1 MKKSLKTTEL
11 DKSPAQLERVQ
22 IKNLFND
29 RDIDFELAPGN
40 LTILYGDNGCG
51 KSTLLRLISKALHP
65 DLEPIGFESF
75 SQMFLS
81 FADKTRLQIQLEDD
95 GRWIEELADKTA
107 TEGWFPISEVT
118 SPYLDQSFL
127 FYIRRR
133 GIAVIEEKLIEL
145 RSKKQLSLTLTTRLI
160 DDWKNERENAAAK
173 KPKKKGDSSN
183 REIVRDI
190 ILVGINRL
198 QPITETNTNL
208 ARPFASDYISERSL
222 TGIENVAEHIQQSI
236 IQARRRAAQFAEQ
249 LDLTIFERILDFSK
263 KNLVDSSK
271 NPPPDFEVLL
281 RNAIPKVSESIEKFH
296 ERLTACGLISARLNL
311 PDLNK
316 FNSIFTG
323 DKVSRELI
331 GICSLFLTDLAQKL
345 EYSIKLLLKIEL
357 FQKILN
363 SHLAGKDTRISE
375 AQGLEVCLKTNNKQ
389 IELKKLSSGEQ
400 HLIVLFHSLI
410 FQTTEGGIC
419 LIDEPEISLNIDW
432 QDQFIDTLKD
442 VAKLIPLQFI
452 VATHSPQIIA
462 RHRTAMRPMR
472 SVKK

>member
-1 MKKSLKTTEL
+1 MKKSLEITEL
-11 DKSPAQLERVQ
+11 DKLPAQLERVQ
-22 IKNLFND
+22 INNLFND

-51 KSTLLRLISKALHP
+51 KSTLLRLISKALCP

-75 SQMFLS
+75 SEMILS
-81 FADKTRLQIQLEDD
+81 FADKTRLQIQLDD
-95 GRWIEELADKTA
+95 GRWVEELANKSA
-107 TEGWFPISEVT
+107 EGWFPTSEVT
-118 SPYLDQSFL
+118 SPFLDPSFL

-133 GIAVIEEKLIEL
+133 GIAVVEGKLVGL
-145 RSKKQLSLTLTTRLI
+145 TSKIQLSLTSTTRLI
-160 DDWKNERENAAAK
+160 DNWKNERESAVAK
-173 KPKKKGDSSN
+173 KHKKKNDTSN
-183 REIVRDI
+183 REIVREI

-198 QPITETNTNL
+198 QPITETNANQV
-208 ARPFASDYISERSL
+208 RPFASDYIPERSL

-236 IQARRRAAQFAEQ
+236 LHARKQAGRFAEE

-263 KNLVDSSK
+263 KNILESSK
-271 NPPPDFEVLL
+271 NAPPEFVALL
-281 RNAIPKVSESIEKFH
+281 GNTITNISESIQKFH
-296 ERLTACGLISARLNL
+296 ARLTACGLISARLNL
-311 PDLNK
+311 PDLTK

-323 DKVSRELI
+323 DKVSSELI
-331 GICSLFLTDLAQKL
+331 GICSLFLTDLGKKL
-345 EYSIKLLLKIEL
+345 GYSTKLLLKLEL

-363 SHLAGKDTRISE
+363 SHLAGKDTRTSE
-375 AQGLEVCLKTNNKQ
+375 NQGLEVYLKTNNKQ

>member
-1 MKKSLKTTEL
+1 MKKSLETTEL
-11 DKSPAQLERVQ
+11 DKLPAQLERVQ

-95 GRWIEELADKTA
+95 GRWVEELANKTA

-133 GIAVIEEKLIEL
+133 GIAVVEERLIEL
-145 RSKKQLSLTLTTRLI
+145 RSKKQLSLTLKNRLI

-173 KPKKKGDSSN
+173 KRKKKGDSLN
-183 REIVRDI
+183 REIVREI

-198 QPITETNTNL
+198 QPITETKTNQ
-208 ARPFASDYISERSL
+208 ARPFSSDYISERSL

-296 ERLTACGLISARLNL
+296 ERLTACGLISARNL
-311 PDLNK
+311 PDLTK
-316 FNSIFTG
+316 FKSIFTG

-345 EYSIKLLLKIEL
+345 EYSTKLLLKIEL

-375 AQGLEVCLKTNNKQ
+375 AQGLEVYLKTNKKQ

>member
-1 MKKSLKTTEL
+1 MKKSLETTEL
-11 DKSPAQLERVQ
+11 DKLPAQLERVQ

-95 GRWIEELADKTA
+95 GRWVEELANKTA
-107 TEGWFPISEVT
+107 TEGWFPISEVA

-133 GIAVIEEKLIEL
+133 GIAVVEERLIEL
-145 RSKKQLSLTLTTRLI
+145 RSKKQLSLTLKNRLI
-160 DDWKNERENAAAK
+160 DDWKNERKNAAAK
-173 KPKKKGDSSN
+173 KPKKKGDSLN
-183 REIVRDI
+183 REIVREI

-198 QPITETNTNL
+198 QPITETNTNQ

-281 RNAIPKVSESIEKFH
+281 RNAIPKVSDSITKFH
-296 ERLTACGLISARLNL
+296 KRLTACGLISARNL
-311 PDLNK
+311 PDLTK

-345 EYSIKLLLKIEL
+345 EYSTKLLLKIEL

-375 AQGLEVCLKTNNKQ
+375 AQGLEVYLKTNKKQ

-432 QDQFIDTLKD
+432 QDQFIDTLLD

-462 RHRTAMRPMR
+462 HHRTAMRPMQ
-472 SVKK
+472 SEKK

>member
-1 MKKSLKTTEL
+1 MKKSLETTKL
-11 DKSPAQLERVQ
+11 DKLPPALLERVQ
-22 IKNLFND
+22 IKSLFND

-51 KSTLLRLISKALHP
+51 KSTLLRLISKALCP
-65 DLEPIGFESF
+65 DLEPIGFELF

-81 FADKTRLQIQLEDD
+81 FADKTRLQIQLDD
-95 GRWIEELADKTA
+95 GRWVEELANKTE
-107 TEGWFPISEVT
+107 EGWFPISEVT

-133 GIAVIEEKLIEL
+133 GIAVVDEKLIEL

-173 KPKKKGDSSN
+173 KPKKKGNSSN
-183 REIVRDI
+183 REIVREI

-198 QPITETNTNL
+198 QPITETKTNQ
-208 ARPFASDYISERSL
+208 ARPFSSDYISERSL

-263 KNLVDSSK
+263 KNIADSPK

-281 RNAIPKVSESIEKFH
+281 RNTIPKVSESIEKFH
-296 ERLTACGLISARLNL
+296 ERLTACGLISARNL
-311 PDLNK
+311 PDLTK
-316 FNSIFTG
+316 FKSIFTG

-345 EYSIKLLLKIEL
+345 EYSTKLLLKLEL

-375 AQGLEVCLKTNNKQ
+375 AQGLEVYSKTNNKQ

-410 FQTTEGGIC
+410 FQTAEGGMC

-432 QDQFIDTLKD
+432 QDQFIDTLLD

-462 RHRTAMRPMR
+462 HHRTAMRPMQ
-472 SVKK
+472 SEKK